1 MSTKKANSYIGFELD
16 WLQEKA
22 EQLKAYVDDHPF
34 NELEDRIRLKETSRG
49 GVIPVLAAS
58 IENQIKSLTQ
68 ALKDYAQI
76 IEVID
81 SLREKDSKK
90 VETRGKTV
98 VSVQAEEWLEGRKK

>member
-1 MSTKKANSYIGFELD
+1 MATSKKNSYIDFELE

-22 EQLKAYVDDHPF
+22 EQLKAYVDMNPF
-34 NELEDRIRLKETSRG
+34 HELDDRIRLKETAKG

-58 IENQIKSLTQ
+58 IEAQIKSLTQ

-81 SLREKDSKK
+81 KLREKEAEKK
-90 VETRGKTV
+90 ISARGTQELTMFE
-98 VSVQAEEWLEGRKK
+98 SGELDD

>member
-1 MSTKKANSYIGFELD
+1 MAVKKTNTYIEFELD

-22 EQLKAYVDDHPF
+22 EQLKAYVDMNPF
-34 NELEDRIRLKETSRG
+34 HELDDRIRLKETAKG

-58 IENQIKSLTQ
+58 IEAQIKSLTQ

-81 SLREKDSKK
+81 KLREKEVAK
-90 VETRGKTV
+90 VETRGN
-98 VSVQAEEWLEGRKK
+98 SAMSLQAENWLKEKKA

>member
-1 MSTKKANSYIGFELD
+1 MPVKKNSYIQFELD

-22 EQLKAYVDDHPF
+22 NQLKAYVDANPF
-34 NELEDRIRLKETSRG
+34 DKLDDRIRLKETSRG

-58 IENQIKSLTQ
+58 IETQIKSLTQ

-81 SLREKDSKK
+81 NLREKEEAK
-90 VETRGKTV
+90 
-98 VSVQAEEWLEGRKK
+98 VQARGGKAVEGGMIGRFAKGH